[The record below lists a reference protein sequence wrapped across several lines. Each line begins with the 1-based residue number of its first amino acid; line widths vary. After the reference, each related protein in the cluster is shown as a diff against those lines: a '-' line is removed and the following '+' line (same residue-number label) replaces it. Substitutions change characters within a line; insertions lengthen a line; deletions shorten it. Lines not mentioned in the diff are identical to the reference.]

1 MRSNRRSVL
10 IGLGTL
16 TVGGGAV
23 FGTGA
28 FNSVDADRS
37 ISVSLAE
44 DSNAVVAFTNLDGDY
59 VSANGD
65 GAIEIDVTD
74 VNVEATLTVNTAF
87 EIQNNHSEEITLDV
101 TDGSW
106 EVTENNITIE
116 LIPAETTVGTDGST
130 AVDLEIDT
138 SGASNS
144 DSIDS
149 EITISVST

>member
-28 FNSVDADRS
+28 FTSMDADRS
-37 ISVSLAE
+37 VSVSLAS
-44 DSNAVVAFTNLDGDY
+44 DSNALVAFTNLDNDY
-59 VSANGD
+59 VTENGS
-65 GAIEIDVTD
+65 GAIEIDISD
-74 VNVEATLTVNTAF
+74 VNVDANLTVNSAF
-87 EIQNNHSEEITLDV
+87 EIQNNHSEQVTLDV

-106 EVTENNITIE
+106 EVTENNITLE
-116 LIPAETTVGTDGST
+116 LVPAETTLTTESST

-138 SGASNS
+138 TGAADS
-144 DSIDS
+144 DSINS